1 MSPLRG
7 DFAYQPAEEGL
18 PPQDVRIV
26 ELSAEPWHD
35 SSHRVRVTLELTPFL
50 QKPDIEVI
58 LASQDNVPVA
68 SINIVESIDPRMT
81 FTMHIRSD
89 ALEDVYLLQAKVT
102 YADQG
107 TVDEKTISFET
118 SVKED

>member
-7 DFAYQPAEEGL
+7 PYSYQPAEEGL

-50 QKPDIEVI
+50 QKPDIEVV
-58 LASQDNVPVA
+58 LARQDNVKVA
-68 SINIVESIDPRMT
+68 SVNIVESIDPRMT
-81 FTMHIRSD
+81 FTMHIRSETLD
-89 ALEDVYLLQAKVT
+89 DTYLLQAKVT
-102 YADQG
+102 YPDIGMVDQK
-107 TVDEKTISFET
+107 TVSFET